1 MRKDYEKAIS
11 QFQIERD
18 EMAYIIVSNKE
29 KERIKKKY
37 DLLNSYVDFNSS
49 IFFANTGN
57 LICDVKTIDFI
68 LQCHK
73 QITKRLTVMDVYE
86 IGKKYRLFVL
96 LKKTPPKSFTELDEI
111 YEKIIQST
119 GVKPGE
125 ELPYEII
132 T

>member
-1 MRKDYEKAIS
+1 MRKDYEKVIS

-29 KERIKKKY
+29 KERIQKKY
-37 DLLNSYVDFNSS
+37 DLLNSYVDFNAS
-49 IFFANTGN
+49 IFFANTGK

-86 IGKKYRLFVL
+86 IGKKYRLFML
-96 LKKTPPKSFTELDEI
+96 FKKAPPKSFVELDEI
-111 YEKIIQST
+111 YDKIIQKT
-119 GVKPGE
+119 GIKPGE